1 MANGLVYPSVKE
13 LIGFNVLSLGS
24 GSRMVKSGR
33 SPDKY
38 EIVSEEV
45 GRFLKLIG
53 GHRRIL
59 FAIGEL

>member
-1 MANGLVYPSVKE
+1 MA
-13 LIGFNVLSLGS
+13 
-24 GSRMVKSGR
+24 KSGLF
-33 SPDKY
+33 PDKY

-45 GRFLKLIG
+45 GRFLKLIE

>member
-1 MANGLVYPSVKE
+1 MA
-13 LIGFNVLSLGS
+13 
-24 GSRMVKSGR
+24 KSGR
-33 SPDKY
+33 FPDKH

-45 GRFLKLIG
+45 GRFLKLID